1 MFGKRITKF
10 NMAVT
15 FKDGRTDVMEYLETF
30 NCIWNVLFLLN
41 KFWINFDKMLEFNR
55 AECEAPE
62 YLLYHSL
69 VVVFFPPYFELL
81 KKINFYWLGGV
92 WIEDYKLWIVEEKI
106 CTYSSNTKLE
116 LSINYKTWKREVF
129 SLYWEMYFT

>member
-41 KFWINFDKMLEFNR
+41 KF
-55 AECEAPE
+55 
-62 YLLYHSL
+62 
-69 VVVFFPPYFELL
+69 
-81 KKINFYWLGGV
+81 
-92 WIEDYKLWIVEEKI
+92 
-106 CTYSSNTKLE
+106 
-116 LSINYKTWKREVF
+116 
-129 SLYWEMYFT
+129 